1 MSVASGSSLR
11 LRPSPRLSSAG
22 VASTSSSGVRSKIAR
37 PPHGPPHSNRRL
49 SAVDM
54 RPAGMPSWAL
64 DEGLDGHPGGPD
76 QAFVGP
82 EETTASRVF
91 KHLGENGEGPTTSLY
106 SENSDEAMMLR
117 AARRQS
123 RPDKRRFAKP
133 RKVPEDECLVEDG
146 RRRAQEDEWRR
157 ILRRA
162 RGAPSSVTTYVSTE
176 ASVLTAGVRSQDI
189 VQRAEA
195 SRRISYGKKAGLM
208 LGPGDGTGPPL
219 PLGSDAPLDPVDEE
233 DTWAAEHKYVSSK
246 AAPVDPPTELDR
258 LGRVLQVGTRPW

>member
-1 MSVASGSSLR
+1 MSVASGASGTSLR

-22 VASTSSSGVRSKIAR
+22 VASTSSSAVRSRIAR
-37 PPHGPPHSNRRL
+37 TPHGPPPGRPPPGNRRL

-76 QAFVGP
+76 QVFVDP
-82 EETTASRVF
+82 EEPTALRVF
-91 KHLGENGEGPTTSLY
+91 KHQGENGEGPTASNY
-106 SENSDEAMMLR
+106 AENSDEAMLLR

-133 RKVPEDECLVEDG
+133 RKVPEDECLVEDS

-157 ILRRA
+157 ILRKA
-162 RGAPSSVTTYVSTE
+162 RGAPPSVTTYVSTE
-176 ASVLTAGVRSQDI
+176 ASVLTAGVRSKDA
-189 VQRAEA
+189 VHRAEA
-195 SRRISYGKKAGLM
+195 SRRVSYGKKAGLM
-208 LGPGDGTGPPL
+208 LGPGDGYGPPL
-219 PLGSDAPLDPVDEE
+219 PMGSDIPLEPVDE
-233 DTWAAEHKYVSSK
+233 DDDWVAHS
-246 AAPVDPPTELDR
+246 DPPTELDR

>member
-1 MSVASGSSLR
+1 MSVASGTSLR

-22 VASTSSSGVRSKIAR
+22 VASTSSSGVRNQTAR
-37 PPHGPPHSNRRL
+37 PPPEPRHGNCRL

-82 EETTASRVF
+82 EESTALRVF
-91 KHLGENGEGPTTSLY
+91 KHLGENGVGPTTSLY
-106 SENSDEAMMLR
+106 EETSDEARLR
-117 AARRQS
+117 KAARRQS
-123 RPDKRRFAKP
+123 RPDKRQFAKP
-133 RKVPEDECLVEDG
+133 RKVPEDECLVEDS

-157 ILRRA
+157 ILRKQ
-162 RGAPSSVTTYVSTE
+162 RGAPPSVTTYVSTE
-176 ASVLTAGVRSQDI
+176 ASVLTAGVRSRD
-189 VQRAEA
+189 VLQRAEA
-195 SRRISYGKKAGLM
+195 SRRVSYPIPSRKVGQRMAGLM

-219 PLGSDAPLDPVDEE
+219 PLGSDAPLDRVDEE
-233 DTWAAEHKYVSSK
+233 DAW

-258 LGRVLQVGTRPW
+258 LGRLLQVGTRPW